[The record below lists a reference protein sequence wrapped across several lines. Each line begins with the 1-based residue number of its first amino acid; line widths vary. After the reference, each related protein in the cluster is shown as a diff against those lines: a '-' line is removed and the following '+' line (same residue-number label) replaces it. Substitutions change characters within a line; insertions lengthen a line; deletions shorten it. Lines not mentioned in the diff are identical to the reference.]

1 MFAPNE
7 PYAVKRLK
15 IETDNRIKKG
25 EGRRSCALS
34 NEKRGKYVSDR
45 LPDGQTTDIALSAT
59 IRAAAPHQKYR
70 EKGDMAVNIET
81 SDIRQKKRIRKI
93 GVTIVFV
100 VDASASMGVSQ
111 RMKETKAAIF
121 SLLIDAYKKRDKVAL
136 VVFKQNSAE
145 LILPPTSSVER
156 AKKLLEEIPTGG
168 KSPLN
173 HGLMHGLQCVVSE
186 LKKHKDCK
194 PLLVVISDGRINMSI
209 NKDIKP
215 LEEAFQIA
223 SQIKAKEINSLVI
236 DTEKSYISLGKLREI
251 ASAMGANYLKMDD
264 LKAETIINQINTN
277 KHKAIKII
285 PAISPEI
292 DK

>member
-1 MFAPNE
+1 MFSSDE

-15 IETDNRIKKG
+15 IETDNRAKKG
-25 EGRRSCALS
+25 DGKRSAALS
-34 NEKRGKYVSDR
+34 SDKRGRYVSDR
-45 LPDGQTTDIALSAT
+45 LPHGLTADIALSAT
-59 IRAAAPHQKYR
+59 IRAAAPHQIYR
-70 EKGDMAVNIET
+70 EKGDLAVNIET
-81 SDIRQKKRIRKI
+81 SDIRQKKRKRKI
-93 GVTIVFV
+93 GNTIVFV

-136 VVFKQNSAE
+136 VVFKQNAAE

-173 HGLMHGLQCVVSE
+173 HGLMRGLQCIASE

-215 LEEAFQIA
+215 LDEALQIA
-223 SQIKAKEINSLVI
+223 SQIKAKEINTLVI
-236 DTEKSYISLGKLREI
+236 DTEKSFISLGKLREI
-251 ASAMGANYLKMDD
+251 ASATGAKYMKIDD
-264 LKAETIINQINTN
+264 LKAENIIG
-277 KHKAIKII
+277 AIK
-285 PAISPEI
+285 
-292 DK
+292 KKN